1 MYEIKKFFHKEY
13 TYMGKC
19 QQSVY
24 PDASNLNAFLCFSR
38 INTNYS
44 WLNHA
49 EAIDHYCNT
58 ETSKVKIFTFT
69 EFHVLWLNLLKKSM
83 PYISA
88 LHFNI

>member
-49 EAIDHYCNT
+49 EEVAANSSTFSLGKHNVLNT
-58 ETSKVKIFTFT
+58 ITHE
-69 EFHVLWLNLLKKSM
+69 EKKE
-83 PYISA
+83 P
-88 LHFNI
+88 LFC